1 MKIGQNSFV
10 NLEYQLRID
19 NDTIYPPDGD
29 PEEISICMGRGGMPL
44 GLEKALLDM
53 EEDEIKVVNLTPQ
66 QAFGEINDQLIY
78 EVRRDE
84 FDPSVELRPGL
95 IFEATNEQ
103 GQPSK
108 FYIRELRPETV
119 VIDFNHP
126 LAGKEL
132 EVVIN
137 IREVR
142 EATKEDIAQL
152 YGPGAAEKWQ
162 IPN

>member
-1 MKIGQNSFV
+1 MKVGQNSFV

-19 NDTIYPPDGD
+19 NDTIYPPDGE

-44 GLEKALLDM
+44 GLESALMDM
-53 EEDEIKVVNLTPQ
+53 EEDEIKVINLNPQ
-66 QAFGEINDQLIY
+66 QAFGEIKDQLIY
-78 EVRRDE
+78 EVSREE
-84 FDPSVELRPGL
+84 FDPAVELRPGL

-103 GQPSK
+103 GKPSK
-108 FYIRELRPETV
+108 FYIRELKPETV

-137 IREVR
+137 IRQVR
-142 EATKEDIAQL
+142 EATKEDLARL
-152 YGPGAAEKWQ
+152 YGPRAAEKWETS
-162 IPN
+162 N